1 MEEVKEFISNESPE
15 NYPSLTDRIQ
25 STVIDAVLIVISM
38 FMIAMILDRYEH
50 VPDWVRIGLFI
61 GLVVVY
67 EPLCTTLGFTL
78 GNYIK
83 GIRVRRFDNSTKRI
97 NFLQA
102 ILRYVFKLALG
113 GISFLA
119 IFFTKKRRAIHDLV
133 AGSVMITVK

>member
-83 GIRVRRFDNSTKRI
+83 GIRVRQFDNSTKRI

-102 ILRYVFKLALG
+102 LLRYFFKLALG
-113 GISFLA
+113 GISFLT
-119 IFFTKKRRAIHDLV
+119 IFFAKKRRAIHDLV
-133 AGSVMITVK
+133 AGSVMIKV